1 MPRLRKMRRKQKY
14 GYHINRKR
22 LDKKLHKLPRIN
34 CDAVREAW
42 DDKKSLAHNLSSMG
56 LVSDPNAD
64 GGFRIPTGKEM
75 LRGKDPEEEMEEQT
89 AVVGENAHVVNSL
102 EQQARDEFKK
112 KKESAHP
119 LPPEMYRKLCKFID
133 KYGEDYE
140 AMAKDHTNYYQETPK
155 QLKKQIER
163 LKNIPQQWVPYLK
176 SRGLVGDG
184 DS

>member
-42 DDKKSLAHNLSSMG
+42 DDKKSLSHNLSSMG
-56 LVSDPNAD
+56 LISDPNAD
-64 GGFRIPTGKEM
+64 GGFRIPSGKELLM
-75 LRGKDPEEEMEEQT
+75 RANAGGEKEEEQT
-89 AVVGENAHVVNSL
+89 SVGENSHVVDSL
-102 EQQARDEFKK
+102 EEQARDEFKR
-112 KKESAHP
+112 KKETAHP

-133 KYGEDYE
+133 KHGEDYE

-163 LKNIPQQWVPYLK
+163 LKNIPQQWIPYLK
-176 SRGLVGDG
+176 SRGLMDE
-184 DS
+184 S